1 MAVQSLQTVENAMS
15 VLEAVAQHQP
25 IGVSALAR
33 QLDMDKNT
41 VQRILVTLGR
51 DGWLVQDG
59 PKGSWTLSAKILTLS
74 SRVSGAM

>member
-33 QLDMDKNT
+33 QLDMDAT
-41 VQRILVTLGR
+41 VRAS
-51 DGWLVQDG
+51 
-59 PKGSWTLSAKILTLS
+59 PLTLS
-74 SRVSGAM
+74 MTA